1 MLTAILLLLIVLWL
15 VGYGPAASLQM
26 PLFSIGRQSISLWDV
41 LIFAVILWL
50 IGALPSPFREI
61 AGIFLLLWV
70 LSTLGILAIAGL
82 SSMLLIAV
90 IVGLVLYT
98 VAY

>member
-1 MLTAILLLLIVLWL
+1 MLIIILLLLIFLWFM
-15 VGYGPAASLQM
+15 GYGPSTSLHV
-26 PLFSIGRQSISLWDV
+26 PLIVLAGRSITLWDII
-41 LIFAVILWL
+41 IFAVIIWL

-61 AGIFLLLWV
+61 AGIFFILWLLSV
-70 LSTLGILAIAGL
+70 LGILAIAGS
-82 SSMLLIAV
+82 SSMLLIAI